1 MFLVRYCYYRS
12 RIYTRTYVN
21 PKRLSLTYEL
31 HMNQRQWQEVEAIV
45 RKEQERA
52 LQHLNNARYD
62 ELKPILDELYKLAHE

>member
-1 MFLVRYCYYRS
+1 MFLVRYCYYHS
-12 RIYTRTYVN
+12 RIYTRTHVN
-21 PKRLSLTYEL
+21 SKRLSFTNEF

-62 ELKPILDELYKLAHE
+62 ELKPILDELYKLAHD

>member
-21 PKRLSLTYEL
+21 PKRLPFTYEL

>member
-21 PKRLSLTYEL
+21 SKRLPFTYEL
-31 HMNQRQWQEVEAIV
+31 HMNQRQWQEVEASV

-62 ELKPILDELYKLAHE
+62 ELKPILDELYKLAHD